1 MQHLK
6 IHASQGYRLTNY
18 QALGALFAWGKTD
31 HNTQGILCDA
41 PGTLS
46 LFADLLSR
54 VISKISGEVT
64 VMVEWAQVASWPHA
78 IEGVRLGCG

>member
-18 QALGALFAWGKTD
+18 HALAALFAWGKTD
-31 HNTQGILCDA
+31 HTTRGILRDA

-46 LFADLLSR
+46 LFVHLLSR
-54 VISKISGEVT
+54 LISKSMEK
-64 VMVEWAQVASWPHA
+64 
-78 IEGVRLGCG
+78 